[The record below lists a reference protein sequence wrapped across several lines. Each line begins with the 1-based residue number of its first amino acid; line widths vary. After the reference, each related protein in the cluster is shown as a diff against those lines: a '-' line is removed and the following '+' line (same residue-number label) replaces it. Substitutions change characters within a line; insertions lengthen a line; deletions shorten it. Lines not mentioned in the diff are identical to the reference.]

1 VSSGGP
7 QYPRTSHS
15 ACTLLLVTA
24 GCAGTSSAAQ
34 HAGNAAADS
43 ELTGVW
49 AEYWS
54 PAGQAETQRYTFLQG
69 GDFQWTSAPSAGTA
83 ASGTPLRK
91 NGSFELKQLDQ
102 RRLLV
107 LHVAETELAGCDSAC
122 GDEDAAY
129 HVAHTPALLEELEL
143 SDCPPNAEA
152 QNIDAKYACLTLGEH
167 AFWRRDSSVPAQSK
181 AKSVTPTAAVAAPLV
196 AEPPVEPPAAA
207 SSGSTQSSSV
217 PK

>member
-1 VSSGGP
+1 MSGGTP
-7 QYPRTSHS
+7 AYPRTARS

-24 GCAGTSSAAQ
+24 GCAGTSSAAH
-34 HAGNAAADS
+34 HAGNAAGDS

-54 PAGQAETQRYTFLQG
+54 PAGQAETQRYAFLRG
-69 GDFQWTSAPSAGTA
+69 NEFQWTSAPNAGTP

-91 NGSFELKQLDQ
+91 NGSFELKQRQQ

-122 GDEDAAY
+122 EDEDATY

-143 SDCPPNAEA
+143 SECPPNAEA
-152 QNIDAKYACLTLGEH
+152 QNMDAKYACLTLGEH
-167 AFWRRDSSVPAQSK
+167 AFWRRDGSVPAQSK
-181 AKSVTPTAAVAAPLV
+181 AKDVTPTAAVAAPLV

-207 SSGSTQSSSV
+207 SSSSGSV